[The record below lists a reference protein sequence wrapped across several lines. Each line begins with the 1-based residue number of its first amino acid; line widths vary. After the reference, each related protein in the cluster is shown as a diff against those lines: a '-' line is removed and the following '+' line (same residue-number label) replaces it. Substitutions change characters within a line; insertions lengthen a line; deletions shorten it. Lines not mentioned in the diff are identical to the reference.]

1 MFRQL
6 PKFLLVGALAFA
18 VDVAVM
24 AVLIYLL
31 ALGETREMLIFCRVI
46 AWCAAIAVAYL
57 VNARFT
63 FAVVPGSARFAAY
76 LLIQGLGGLI
86 NLGSYTLLIL
96 GPGESWP
103 LLSLMIGSAVATL
116 CNYLLV
122 RKYVFQ
128 RQS

>member
-1 MFRQL
+1 MFRHL

-18 VDVAVM
+18 VDLTVM
-24 AVLIYLL
+24 ALLVYVLS
-31 ALGETREMLIFCRVI
+31 LGDSQQMLIFCRVI
-46 AWCAAIAVAYL
+46 AWSAAIAVAYI

-63 FAVVPGSARFAAY
+63 FAVVPGSAKFGVY

-86 NLGSYTLLIL
+86 NLGGYTLLIL

-103 LLSLMIGSAVATL
+103 LVSLMFGSAVATL

-122 RKYVFQ
+122 RRFVFRPQ
-128 RQS
+128 H

>member
-6 PKFLLVGALAFA
+6 PKFLLVGALAFV

-24 AVLIYLL
+24 AVLIYVLS
-31 ALGETREMLIFCRVI
+31 LGETQLMLIFCRII
-46 AWCAAIAVAYL
+46 AWGAAITVAYI

-63 FAVVPGSARFAAY
+63 FAVAPGSARFAAY

-86 NLGSYTLLIL
+86 NVGCYTLLIL

-103 LLSLMIGSAVATL
+103 LVSLMIGSAVATL

-122 RKYVFQ
+122 RRFVFQ
-128 RQS
+128 PQS